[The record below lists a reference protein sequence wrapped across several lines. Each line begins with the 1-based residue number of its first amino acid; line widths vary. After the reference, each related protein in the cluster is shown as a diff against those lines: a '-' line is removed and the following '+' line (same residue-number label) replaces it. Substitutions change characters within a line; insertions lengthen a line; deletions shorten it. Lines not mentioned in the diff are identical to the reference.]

1 MIMSENSTQP
11 LLEPQFLARLEQLEL
26 VSRKIFLGRLKGER
40 RSKRKGQSVEFA
52 DYRNYVVGDDLRFLD
67 WNLYARLDRLFLRLF
82 MEEEDLHFYI
92 LLDNSL
98 SMDFGTPT
106 KLHYAKQ
113 IAAALGFIGLVNL
126 DRVVVEAFNAPPPQ
140 PSPTRGEGESKL
152 PPPWWGRVGVG
163 GTSPP
168 LRGRRSLW
176 RLLDF
181 LTKIEAA
188 GPSDLAQSLR
198 SFSIKSSGKGIVV
211 VLSDFMDKGGY
222 EEALRYLVAR
232 QMDVYVIQILSQ
244 EEIEPEIAGDLQLV
258 DVEDGDLAEITV
270 SASLLRRYQQNLV
283 AYRAAL
289 HDFCTRRGVTC
300 LFTSNQVPFDR
311 LVLTY
316 LRQRGLVR

>member
-1 MIMSENSTQP
+1 MSDAQLPP
-11 LLEPQFLARLEQLEL
+11 LLEPPFLVRLEQLKL

-52 DYRNYVVGDDLRFLD
+52 DYRNYVVGDDLRFLN

-98 SMDFGTPT
+98 SMDFGTPM
-106 KLHYAKQ
+106 KLHYAKE
-113 IAAALGFIGLVNL
+113 IAAALGFIGLVNP
-126 DRVVVEAFNAPPPQ
+126 DRVVIEAFNERLTQ
-140 PSPTRGEGESKL
+140 TM
-152 PPPWWGRVGVG
+152 
-163 GTSPP
+163 PP

-188 GPSDLAQSLR
+188 GPSDLA
-198 SFSIKSSGKGIVV
+198 
-211 VLSDFMDKGGY
+211 
-222 EEALRYLVAR
+222 
-232 QMDVYVIQILSQ
+232 
-244 EEIEPEIAGDLQLV
+244 
-258 DVEDGDLAEITV
+258 EITV
-270 SASLLRRYQQNLV
+270 SGPLLRCYQQNLA

-289 HDFCTRRGVTC
+289 HDFCTRRGVTY

-316 LRQRGLVR
+316 LRQRDPVR

>member
-1 MIMSENSTQP
+1 MPQAQEKP
-11 LLEPQFLARLEQLEL
+11 LLDSQFLARLEQLEL

-82 MEEEDLHFYI
+82 MEEEDLHFY
-92 LLDNSL
+92 LLIDNSL

-106 KLHYAKQ
+106 KLHYARQ

-126 DRVVVEAFNAPPPQ
+126 DRVMVEAFNNRLTQ
-140 PSPTRGEGESKL
+140 TL
-152 PPPWWGRVGVG
+152 PA
-163 GTSPP
+163 

-181 LTKIEAA
+181 LQKLEPA
-188 GPSDLAQSLR
+188 GPSDLKQALR
-198 SFSIKSSGKGIVV
+198 TFSIKCSGKGVV
-211 VLSDFMDKGGY
+211 VLLSDLMDKNGY
-222 EEALRYLVAR
+222 EEALRYLIAR
-232 QMDVYVIQILSQ
+232 QLDIYVIQILSQ
-244 EEIEPEIAGDLQLV
+244 EEIEPEIVGDLRLV
-258 DVEDGDLAEITV
+258 DVEDNDVAEITV
-270 SASLLRRYQQNLV
+270 SGPLLKRYKQNL
-283 AYRAAL
+283 AAFRAGI
-289 HDFCTRRGVTC
+289 HEFCNRRGVTY